1 MSKELV
7 QTAGG
12 GIAFIDDAS
21 SAVGSAVMSLFWD
34 VTRGATNTATVGT
47 LPANARIVSI
57 HVQVPVV
64 SNAATTATVSVGLSG
79 GSATYF
85 STAQDVKAAIGN
97 FSQAAT
103 AGWAIATASQAVTC
117 TYTETGTAST
127 AGKFSVAVNYVVI

>member
-1 MSKELV
+1 MAYTIQ
-7 QTAGG
+7 QTDTG
-12 GIAFIDDAS
+12 GIRLLDEAS
-21 SAVGSAVMSLFWD
+21 SSKGSITMSLFWD
-34 VTRGATNTATVGT
+34 VARGATNTVTVGT
-47 LPANARIVSI
+47 LPANARITSI
-57 HVQVPVV
+57 FVQVPVV

-103 AGWAIATASQAVTC
+103 ANWAVATASQAVTC

-127 AGKFSVAVNYVVI
+127 AGKFSVAVNYVVV